1 MPNIYPTYMHYQY
14 RVYPDVQLI
23 HFAIT
28 SQDDK
33 VAEEQDNRD
42 VLILMEQ
49 VITKRSDVA
58 PFLEFASNVTD
69 PRGEGD
75 DFLLIQLGLIQRTL
89 AGNYDGYINLP
100 GLRDRAVDMRHEGA
114 ETIPRNLMK
123 LLHADLAKKEAMA
136 KVLEDLPVD
145 MGERRH
151 AGKKARRIMVM
162 RFVKRKLEV
171 LDAIGEFVAEES
183 TDDETRVTGNK
194 DARRVVWIYEY
205 RSATRSIVTVEE

>member
-1 MPNIYPTYMHYQY
+1 MLNIHPTYMHYQY

-33 VAEEQDNRD
+33 VAEEQDIRD

-75 DFLLIQLGLIQRTL
+75 DFLLIQLGLIQMTL

-123 LLHADLAKKEAMA
+123 LLHADLVTATEIDRA
-136 KVLEDLPVD
+136 VETHRCLRY
-145 MGERRH
+145 RRR
-151 AGKKARRIMVM
+151 KRR
-162 RFVKRKLEV
+162 
-171 LDAIGEFVAEES
+171 
-183 TDDETRVTGNK
+183 
-194 DARRVVWIYEY
+194 
-205 RSATRSIVTVEE
+205 